1 MFSKGTRVLYFLRKK
16 EYQIITTEEIF
27 HLIAELPFILFMDL
41 VVHDAGL
48 PWKHL
53 NEHAESIMV
62 KKRKNT

>member
-1 MFSKGTRVLYFLRKK
+1 MGLFFDSGRKLPFMFSKGTRVLYFLRKK

-48 PWKHL
+48 P
-53 NEHAESIMV
+53 
-62 KKRKNT
+62 